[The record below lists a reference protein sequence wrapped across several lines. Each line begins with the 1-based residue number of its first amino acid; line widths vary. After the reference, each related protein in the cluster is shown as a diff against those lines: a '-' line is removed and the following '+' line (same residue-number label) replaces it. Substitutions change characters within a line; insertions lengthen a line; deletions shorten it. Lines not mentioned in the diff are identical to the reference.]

1 MKTKNM
7 LRLIAALAL
16 GVAAT
21 PLFATTLSVPNDSP
35 AFTVDIPA
43 DWKPKTDKED
53 KSVEATEPGDHVYM
67 CGWVVPDKTDV
78 SELTSDL
85 NALLKDSM
93 KSIDE
98 KKKEETIEN
107 NGIKFHVV
115 EGSGLDKREGSK
127 VQFFVA
133 FFKAGTGKIGVYYV
147 DYDADAPADMMKR
160 IIDIMNSIKLKG

>member
-7 LRLIAALAL
+7 LKLIAALAL
-16 GVAAT
+16 GTAAT
-21 PLFATTLSVPNDSP
+21 PLFATTLSVPSDSP
-35 AFTVDIPA
+35 AFTVDIPG
-43 DWKPKTDKED
+43 DWKPKANED

-85 NALLKDSM
+85 NAILKDSM

-115 EGSGLDKREGSK
+115 EGTGLDKREGSK
-127 VQFFVA
+127 VNFFVA
-133 FFKAGTGKIGVYYV
+133 FFPAGKGKIGVYYV

-160 IIDIMNSIKLKG
+160 ITDIMNSIKVKG